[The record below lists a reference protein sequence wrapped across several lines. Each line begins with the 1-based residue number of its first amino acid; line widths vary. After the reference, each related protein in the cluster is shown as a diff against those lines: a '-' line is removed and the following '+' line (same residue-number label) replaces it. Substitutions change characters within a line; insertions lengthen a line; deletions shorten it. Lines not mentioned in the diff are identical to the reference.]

1 LQYLNRIR
9 LTEELNLIVYKH
21 YEGYF
26 VLAAVFPNTQPNR
39 VSHLLCSLI
48 FSIACSC
55 NAAELP
61 SLGVTKSVNGNVTN
75 TQFFGGARAN
85 DREVFENQFDSFEQL
100 TIAARLQLD
109 PSHIGRIGNLYI
121 IVAVGDNYFYRD
133 SAGTYEIWDRQFDS
147 LKPAALNKIL
157 SASEEISILEDTTIG
172 RLALSGQ
179 RLSFY
184 FAYAEQL
191 NPTELYYNEL
201 PLQIAIAD
209 YNPLK
214 VDAGDIQTLQIS
226 ANDTSRAREIPL
238 LIYLPESGK
247 PRPLILFSHG
257 LGGSLLT
264 AVYLGEQWAA
274 RGYNVVFMQHP
285 GSDEDILKDVPQSQL
300 LSTLT
305 AAASRANAN
314 ARIQDVSSVIDQLDV
329 WNTDPSN
336 ELFGRFNM
344 ALIAMSGHSFGAR
357 TTQGVSGEDVQ
368 FAFRDTRERRI
379 SVAMPLS
386 GSSPSIENAMEI
398 YKGVDIP
405 WLLMTGTNDV
415 AQVGGTTVE
424 GRLAVFPALPA
435 GAKYELV
442 LFGGEHHAFT
452 DRPILSSQSPRSPFH
467 HEIIMALS
475 TAFFDAWLS
484 GFPDALTWLE
494 GEGATNLLQPGDRW
508 QFK

>member
-1 LQYLNRIR
+1 LQYLNTIR
-9 LTEELNLIVYKH
+9 LTEKLNLILYKH
-21 YEGYF
+21 YKGY
-26 VLAAVFPNTQPNR
+26 VLLAAVFQNTQSNR
-39 VSHLLCSLI
+39 VSHLLCSLV
-48 FSIACSC
+48 FSIACAC
-55 NAAELP
+55 NATELP
-61 SLGVTKSVNGNVTN
+61 SLGVTKSVSGSVTN
-75 TQFFGGARAN
+75 AQFFSGARAN

-109 PSHIGRIGNLYI
+109 PSHVGRVGNLYI
-121 IVAVGDNYFYRD
+121 IVAVNDNYFYRD
-133 SAGTYEIWDRQFDS
+133 SLGVYEIWDRQLDS

-157 SASEEISILEDTTIG
+157 SASEEISILEDTTVG
-172 RLALSGQ
+172 SLALSGQ
-179 RLSFY
+179 HLIFY
-184 FAYAEQL
+184 FAYSEQL

-209 YNPLK
+209 YNPLN
-214 VDAGDIQTLQIS
+214 VAARNIQTLQIS
-226 ANDTSRAREIPL
+226 ARDTSRAREIPL

-285 GSDEDILKDVPQSQL
+285 GSDEDILKDVPQAQL
-300 LSTLT
+300 LSTLN
-305 AAASRANAN
+305 AAASLANAD

-357 TTQGVSGEDVQ
+357 TTQWVSGEEVQ
-368 FAFRDTRERRI
+368 FAFTDTRERRI

-386 GSSPSIENAMEI
+386 GSSPSIENAVEI
-398 YKGVDIP
+398 YQGVDIP

-424 GRLAVFPALPA
+424 DRLAVFPALPA

-442 LFGGEHHAFT
+442 LLGGEHHAFT
-452 DRPILSSQSPRSPFH
+452 DRPISSSQTPRNPSH

-484 GFPDALTWLE
+484 GFGDARIWLE
-494 GEGATNLLQPGDRW
+494 GEGAKNILQPGDRW